1 MSGRDFCRAGVAA
14 GYSESE
20 RAFRL
25 VACNLHAELTPFNP
39 SHLAPIPAVPTH
51 SPETISV
58 DLNSLDPSTT
68 RDGRPSSTR
77 MSEASNA
84 LRDTLR
90 RKRQESAQQR
100 TSDLGPVS
108 EAPHSM
114 PSVLNSDFGPEHS
127 TMIEEFEVEA
137 AAMFVE
143 DGRGP
148 RPQDQIAVAEISLEE
163 AASGIEVRLPLHSA
177 LPDGAGGIRRV
188 ERMHTVRIP
197 RGAVE
202 GDRLRIADFPVTGAD
217 VYIDVVFRKHDLF
230 RVLGHDLYM
239 RVPIT
244 PWEAVLG
251 AIVEIQSLSGP
262 LRIPIKPG
270 AHLTRNLRVPRRGLP
285 RRDGTVGD
293 LFCMA
298 RIVPPEN
305 PSERERELYRE
316 LARISSARPRKPWA
330 AIVG

>member
-1 MSGRDFCRAGVAA
+1 MPNR
-14 GYSESE
+14 
-20 RAFRL
+20 
-25 VACNLHAELTPFNP
+25 
-39 SHLAPIPAVPTH
+39 
-51 SPETISV
+51 SPDTISV
-58 DLNSLDPSTT
+58 DPNSVEPSAT
-68 RDGRPSSTR
+68 RDGRVPSAR

-100 TSDLGPVS
+100 ALELGPVS
-108 EAPHSM
+108 DAPHSM
-114 PSVLNSDFGPEHS
+114 PTVLNSDFGPEHAVAV
-127 TMIEEFEVEA
+127 EEFEVEA
-137 AAMFVE
+137 AAAFIA
-143 DGRGP
+143 DGRTP
-148 RPQDQIAVAEISLEE
+148 RPQDQIVVAELSLEE
-163 AASGIEVRLPLHSA
+163 AASGIEVRLPLKSA
-177 LPDGAGGIRRV
+177 QPDGFGNTRRI
-188 ERMHTVRIP
+188 ESMHTVRIP
-197 RGAVE
+197 RGAME
-202 GDRLRIADFPVTGAD
+202 GDRLRIADFPVSGSDAYVD
-217 VYIDVVFRKHDLF
+217 IVFKKHELF

-251 AIVEIQSLSGP
+251 AIVEIQTLSGP

-270 AHLTRNLRVPRRGLP
+270 VHVTRNLRVPRRGLP

-305 PSERERELYRE
+305 PTERERELYRE
-316 LARISSARPRKPWA
+316 LARISSSRPRKPWA